1 MVAQQIDTETILIP
15 GVPAIPGL
23 SFRRFRGEPDYPNMV
38 AVIAGS
44 AKADRI
50 ERVDTVEDVTRNY
63 SHLKNCDPA
72 RDMVFVEI
80 DGGVVGYSRC
90 FWMQEEATRTRVYMS
105 FGFLLPEWRHK
116 GIGRAVLHHNQR
128 RLREIAAEHP
138 NDGERLFG
146 SFASSTEVETTRLLL
161 SDGYT
166 VAATGAIMV
175 RPDLENI
182 PDAPLPAGLE
192 IRPVKEEHL
201 RAIHAAELEAFRDH
215 WGFAEEMEPDF
226 DAFLDEPYTDLSLWR
241 VAWDG
246 DQIVGMVRSFI
257 HEAENLEYERLR
269 GWTEHISVRKP
280 WRRQG
285 VARALLCDS
294 LRAVRERGM
303 SEAALGVHVENP
315 NGAFRLYEGVGF
327 QVDRMDGE
335 YRKPMG

>member
-1 MVAQQIDTETILIP
+1 
-15 GVPAIPGL
+15 
-23 SFRRFRGEPDYPNMV
+23 
-38 AVIAGS
+38 
-44 AKADRI
+44 
-50 ERVDTVEDVTRNY
+50 
-63 SHLKNCDPA
+63 
-72 RDMVFVEI
+72 
-80 DGGVVGYSRC
+80 
-90 FWMQEEATRTRVYMS
+90 
-105 FGFLLPEWRHK
+105 
-116 GIGRAVLHHNQR
+116 
-128 RLREIAAEHP
+128 
-138 NDGERLFG
+138 
-146 SFASSTEVETTRLLL
+146 
-161 SDGYT
+161 
-166 VAATGAIMV
+166 MV

-192 IRPVKEEHL
+192 IRPVQEEHL

-294 LRAVRERGM
+294 LRAVKERGM